1 MMRNLL
7 IFIVSLFF
15 LTACS
20 STSNNQLGDNTL
32 SNEDAMSKSL
42 EEENNIDVAID
53 TSAETNVESSHESFV
68 NHQPIT
74 DHESNSTLDSNKD
87 TITCANA
94 EPEPEPEPE
103 SVQPSQVAATETT
116 GSDVKSGNE
125 KGIGSYFIRHNQPTK
140 TVIKSLEGVTDAL
153 NVMTF
158 GIFAT
163 GNG

>member
-20 STSNNQLGDNTL
+20 STSNNQLDDNTL
-32 SNEDAMSKSL
+32 SNEDAISKSVEGQSNL
-42 EEENNIDVAID
+42 ETSKD
-53 TSAETNVESSHESFV
+53 TNAETSVNSSPESIV
-68 NHQPIT
+68 NHQPLT
-74 DHESNSTLDSNKD
+74 NLDSNKD
-87 TITCANA
+87 TITHANA
-94 EPEPEPEPE
+94 ELE
-103 SVQPSQVAATETT
+103 SVEPSQVAATETT
-116 GSDVKSGNE
+116 ESDAKSGGE

>member
-20 STSNNQLGDNTL
+20 STSNHQLDDNTL
-32 SNEDAMSKSL
+32 SNDDAMSKSL

-53 TSAETNVESSHESFV
+53 TSAETHVESSHESFV

-74 DHESNSTLDSNKD
+74 DHESNSNLDSNKD
-87 TITCANA
+87 TITRANA
-94 EPEPEPEPE
+94 EPE
-103 SVQPSQVAATETT
+103 SVEPSQVAATDTT
-116 GSDVKSGNE
+116 QSDAKSGGE

>member
-20 STSNNQLGDNTL
+20 STSNNQLDDNTL

-42 EEENNIDVAID
+42 EEERNVDVAID
-53 TSAETNVESSHESFV
+53 TSAETNLESSHESFV

-74 DHESNSTLDSNKD
+74 DHESNSNLDSNED
-87 TITCANA
+87 TITHANA
-94 EPEPEPEPE
+94 EPE
-103 SVQPSQVAATETT
+103 SVEPSQIAATETT
-116 GSDVKSGNE
+116 ESDAKSGGE
-125 KGIGSYFIRHNQPTK
+125 KGIGSYFIRHNKPTK

>member
-42 EEENNIDVAID
+42 EEESNIDVAID

-74 DHESNSTLDSNKD
+74 DHESNSNLDSNND
-87 TITCANA
+87 TITHANA
-94 EPEPEPEPE
+94 EPV
-103 SVQPSQVAATETT
+103 SVEPSQVAATDTT
-116 GSDVKSGNE
+116 ESDAKSSGE

>member
-20 STSNNQLGDNTL
+20 STSNNQLDDNTL

-42 EEENNIDVAID
+42 EEESNIDVAID

-87 TITCANA
+87 TITYANV
-94 EPEPEPEPE
+94 EPE
-103 SVQPSQVAATETT
+103 SVQPSQVAATDTT
-116 GSDVKSGNE
+116 ESDAKSGGE
-125 KGIGSYFIRHNQPTK
+125 KGIGSYFIRHNKPTK

>member
-15 LTACS
+15 LIACS
-20 STSNNQLGDNTL
+20 STSNHQLDDNTL

-42 EEENNIDVAID
+42 EEESNIDVAID

-74 DHESNSTLDSNKD
+74 DHESNSNLDSNND
-87 TITCANA
+87 TITHANA
-94 EPEPEPEPE
+94 EPE
-103 SVQPSQVAATETT
+103 SVQPSQVAATDTT
-116 GSDVKSGNE
+116 QSDAKSGGE
-125 KGIGSYFIRHNQPTK
+125 KGIGSYFIRHNKPTK

>member
-1 MMRNLL
+1 MMRHLL

-20 STSNNQLGDNTL
+20 STSNHQLDDETL
-32 SNEDAMSKSL
+32 SNEDAMSKSVEGESNL
-42 EEENNIDVAID
+42 ETSKD
-53 TSAETNVESSHESFV
+53 TNAETSVDSSHDSIV
-68 NHQPIT
+68 NHQPLT
-74 DHESNSTLDSNKD
+74 NLDSNKD
-87 TITCANA
+87 TIAHANA
-94 EPEPEPEPE
+94 EPE
-103 SVQPSQVAATETT
+103 SVEPSQIEATETT
-116 GSDVKSGNE
+116 ESDAKSGGE
-125 KGIGSYFIRHNQPTK
+125 KGIGSYFIRHNKPTK

>member
-42 EEENNIDVAID
+42 EEESNIDVAID

-74 DHESNSTLDSNKD
+74 DHESNSNLDSNND
-87 TITCANA
+87 TITHANA
-94 EPEPEPEPE
+94 EPV
-103 SVQPSQVAATETT
+103 SVEPSQVAATDTT
-116 GSDVKSGNE
+116 ESDAKSSCE

>member
-1 MMRNLL
+1 MVRNLVT
-7 IFIVSLFF
+7 FIISVFF

-20 STSNNQLGDNTL
+20 TTSNNQLDDNTL
-32 SNEDAMSKSL
+32 SNEDAMSKSVEGQSNL
-42 EEENNIDVAID
+42 E
-53 TSAETNVESSHESFV
+53 TSKETNAETSVNSSPESIV
-68 NHQPIT
+68 NHQPLT
-74 DHESNSTLDSNKD
+74 NLDSNKD
-87 TITCANA
+87 TITHANA
-94 EPEPEPEPE
+94 ELE
-103 SVQPSQVAATETT
+103 SVEPSQVAATETT
-116 GSDVKSGNE
+116 ESDAKSGGE

>member
-20 STSNNQLGDNTL
+20 STSNNQLDDNTL

-42 EEENNIDVAID
+42 EGESNIDVAID

-74 DHESNSTLDSNKD
+74 DHESNSTLNSNKD
-87 TITCANA
+87 TITCANV
-94 EPEPEPEPE
+94 EPE
-103 SVQPSQVAATETT
+103 SVEPSQVAATETT
-116 GSDVKSGNE
+116 ESDANSSGE

>member
-20 STSNNQLGDNTL
+20 STSNHQLDDEIL
-32 SNEDAMSKSL
+32 SNEDAMSKSVEGESNL
-42 EEENNIDVAID
+42 ETSKD
-53 TSAETNVESSHESFV
+53 TNAETSVDSSHDSIV
-68 NHQPIT
+68 NHQPLT
-74 DHESNSTLDSNKD
+74 NLDSSKN
-87 TITCANA
+87 TITQANA
-94 EPEPEPEPE
+94 EPE
-103 SVQPSQVAATETT
+103 SVQSSQVAVTETT
-116 GSDVKSGNE
+116 ESDAKSGSE

>member
-1 MMRNLL
+1 MVRHLL
-7 IFIVSLFF
+7 TFIVSLFF

-20 STSNNQLGDNTL
+20 STSNNQLDDNTL

-42 EEENNIDVAID
+42 EEESNIDVAID
-53 TSAETNVESSHESFV
+53 TSAETNVEPSHESFV

-74 DHESNSTLDSNKD
+74 DHESNSNLDSNKD
-87 TITCANA
+87 MITRANA
-94 EPEPEPEPE
+94 EPE
-103 SVQPSQVAATETT
+103 SVEPSQIAATETT
-116 GSDVKSGNE
+116 ESDANSSGE

>member
-42 EEENNIDVAID
+42 EEERNVDVAID

-74 DHESNSTLDSNKD
+74 DHESNSNLDSNND
-87 TITCANA
+87 TITHANA
-94 EPEPEPEPE
+94 EPV
-103 SVQPSQVAATETT
+103 SVEPSQVAATDTT
-116 GSDVKSGNE
+116 ESDAKSSGE

>member
-20 STSNNQLGDNTL
+20 STSNHQLDDKTL
-32 SNEDAMSKSL
+32 SNEDAISKSVEGDCNL
-42 EEENNIDVAID
+42 E
-53 TSAETNVESSHESFV
+53 TSKGKNAETSVDSSH
-68 NHQPIT
+68 
-74 DHESNSTLDSNKD
+74 DSNKD
-87 TITCANA
+87 TVADA
-94 EPEPEPEPE
+94 ESE
-103 SVQPSQVAATETT
+103 SVEPSQVAATETT
-116 GSDVKSGNE
+116 ESDAKSSGE

>member
-1 MMRNLL
+1 MMRSLL

-20 STSNNQLGDNTL
+20 STSNNQLDDNTL

-42 EEENNIDVAID
+42 EGESNIDVAID

-74 DHESNSTLDSNKD
+74 DHESNSNLDSNND
-87 TITCANA
+87 TITHANA
-94 EPEPEPEPE
+94 EPE
-103 SVQPSQVAATETT
+103 SVEPSQVAATETT
-116 GSDVKSGNE
+116 ESDAKSGGE
-125 KGIGSYFIRHNQPTK
+125 KGIGSYFIRHNKPTK

>member
-20 STSNNQLGDNTL
+20 STSNNQLDDNTL

-42 EEENNIDVAID
+42 EEESNIDVAID
-53 TSAETNVESSHESFV
+53 TSAETNVESSHESFD

-74 DHESNSTLDSNKD
+74 DHESNSNLDSNKD
-87 TITCANA
+87 TITRANA
-94 EPEPEPEPE
+94 EPE
-103 SVQPSQVAATETT
+103 SVEPSQIAATETT
-116 GSDVKSGNE
+116 ESDANSSGE

>member
-20 STSNNQLGDNTL
+20 STSNHQLDDNTL

-42 EEENNIDVAID
+42 EEERNVDVAID

-74 DHESNSTLDSNKD
+74 DHESNSNLDSNND
-87 TITCANA
+87 TITHANA
-94 EPEPEPEPE
+94 EPE
-103 SVQPSQVAATETT
+103 SVEPSQVVATETT
-116 GSDVKSGNE
+116 ESDAKSGGE

>member
-20 STSNNQLGDNTL
+20 STSNHQLDDNTL

-42 EEENNIDVAID
+42 EEESNIDVAID
-53 TSAETNVESSHESFV
+53 TSAETNVDSSHDSIV
-68 NHQPIT
+68 NHQPLT
-74 DHESNSTLDSNKD
+74 NLDSNKD
-87 TITCANA
+87 TIAHANA
-94 EPEPEPEPE
+94 EPE
-103 SVQPSQVAATETT
+103 SVEPSQIEATETT
-116 GSDVKSGNE
+116 ESDAKSGGE
-125 KGIGSYFIRHNQPTK
+125 KGIGSYVIRHNKPTK

>member
-20 STSNNQLGDNTL
+20 STSNRQLDDETL
-32 SNEDAMSKSL
+32 SNEDAMSKSIEGESNL
-42 EEENNIDVAID
+42 ETSKD
-53 TSAETNVESSHESFV
+53 TNAETSVDSSHDSIV
-68 NHQPIT
+68 NHQPLT
-74 DHESNSTLDSNKD
+74 NLDSNKD
-87 TITCANA
+87 TIAHANA
-94 EPEPEPEPE
+94 EPE
-103 SVQPSQVAATETT
+103 SVEPSQIEATETT
-116 GSDVKSGNE
+116 ESDAKSGGE
-125 KGIGSYFIRHNQPTK
+125 KGIGSYFIRHNKPTK

>member
-20 STSNNQLGDNTL
+20 STSNHQLDDNTL

-42 EEENNIDVAID
+42 EEESNIDVAID

-74 DHESNSTLDSNKD
+74 DHESNSNLDSNND
-87 TITCANA
+87 RITHANA
-94 EPEPEPEPE
+94 EPE
-103 SVQPSQVAATETT
+103 SVEPSQIAATETT
-116 GSDVKSGNE
+116 ESDANSSGE

>member
-20 STSNNQLGDNTL
+20 STSNNQLDDNTL
-32 SNEDAMSKSL
+32 SNEDAMSKSVEGQSNL
-42 EEENNIDVAID
+42 ETSKD
-53 TSAETNVESSHESFV
+53 TNAETSVNSSPESIV
-68 NHQPIT
+68 NHQPLT
-74 DHESNSTLDSNKD
+74 NLDSNKD
-87 TITCANA
+87 TITHANA
-94 EPEPEPEPE
+94 ELE
-103 SVQPSQVAATETT
+103 SVEPSQVAATDTT
-116 GSDVKSGNE
+116 QSDAKSGGE

-163 GNG
+163 GHG

>member
-42 EEENNIDVAID
+42 EEESNIDVAID

-74 DHESNSTLDSNKD
+74 DHESNSNLDSNKD
-87 TITCANA
+87 TITHANA
-94 EPEPEPEPE
+94 EPE
-103 SVQPSQVAATETT
+103 SVEPSQIAATETT
-116 GSDVKSGNE
+116 ESDAKSGGE
-125 KGIGSYFIRHNQPTK
+125 KGIGSYFIRHNKPTK

>member
-42 EEENNIDVAID
+42 EEESNIDVAID

-74 DHESNSTLDSNKD
+74 DHELNSNLDSNND
-87 TITCANA
+87 TITHANA
-94 EPEPEPEPE
+94 EPE
-103 SVQPSQVAATETT
+103 SVEPSQVAATDTT
-116 GSDVKSGNE
+116 QSDAKSGGQ
-125 KGIGSYFIRHNQPTK
+125 KGIGSYFIRHNKPTK

>member
-20 STSNNQLGDNTL
+20 STSNNQLDDNTL
-32 SNEDAMSKSL
+32 SNEDAMSKSVEGQSNL
-42 EEENNIDVAID
+42 ETSKD
-53 TSAETNVESSHESFV
+53 TNAETSVNSSPESIV
-68 NHQPIT
+68 NHQPLT
-74 DHESNSTLDSNKD
+74 NLDSNKD
-87 TITCANA
+87 TITHANA
-94 EPEPEPEPE
+94 ELE
-103 SVQPSQVAATETT
+103 SVEPSQVAATETT
-116 GSDVKSGNE
+116 ESDAKSGGE

>member
-20 STSNNQLGDNTL
+20 STSNNQLDDNTL

-42 EEENNIDVAID
+42 EEESNIDVAID

-74 DHESNSTLDSNKD
+74 DHESNSNLDSNND
-87 TITCANA
+87 TITHANA
-94 EPEPEPEPE
+94 EPE
-103 SVQPSQVAATETT
+103 SVEPSQVAATETT
-116 GSDVKSGNE
+116 ESDAKSGGE

>member
-20 STSNNQLGDNTL
+20 STSHRQLDENTL

-42 EEENNIDVAID
+42 EEERNVDVAID

-74 DHESNSTLDSNKD
+74 DHESNSNLDSNND
-87 TITCANA
+87 TITHANA
-94 EPEPEPEPE
+94 EPE
-103 SVQPSQVAATETT
+103 SVEPSQVAATDTT
-116 GSDVKSGNE
+116 QSDAKSGGE
-125 KGIGSYFIRHNQPTK
+125 KGIGSYFIRHNKPTK